1 MEDKRNLAPVTSEST
16 RGETGT
22 VYVID
27 DDPSIRRLLTWLV
40 EREKLPVMAYAAA
53 EPFLASYRGGPG
65 CLVLDLALTGMDGLT
80 LQKNMAERGIDLPIL
95 FVSGTADV
103 SRAVEAVKRGAM
115 DFVVKPFDYVKMA
128 AAIRA
133 CFTRGME
140 VHAAKERA
148 AQSQASFGS
157 LTAREREV
165 LDRVVAGKLNRVIAE
180 ELEVSI
186 KTVEAHRAK
195 LMEKLRVGSVAELV
209 RVALAGA
216 PPPRL

>member
-1 MEDKRNLAPVTSEST
+1 MASEST

-22 VYVID
+22 VHVVD

-40 EREKLPVMAYAAA
+40 EREGLPVQAYAAA
-53 EPFLASYRGGPG
+53 EPFLASYHGGPG
-65 CLVLDLALTGMDGLT
+65 CLVLDLTLTGMDGLT
-80 LQKNMAERGIDLPIL
+80 LQQNMAARGIDLPIL

-103 SRAVEAVKRGAM
+103 SRAVEAVKRGAI
-115 DFVVKPFDYVKMA
+115 DFVVKPFDYVKMV

-133 CFTRGME
+133 CLARGME
-140 VHAAKERA
+140 IHAAKMRT
-148 AQSQASFGS
+148 AQSQASFDS

-165 LDRVVAGKLNRVIAE
+165 LERVVAGKLNRIIAE

-195 LMEKLRVGSVAELV
+195 LMEKLQVGSVAELV
-209 RVALAGA
+209 RVALASA
-216 PPPRL
+216 PTPRT